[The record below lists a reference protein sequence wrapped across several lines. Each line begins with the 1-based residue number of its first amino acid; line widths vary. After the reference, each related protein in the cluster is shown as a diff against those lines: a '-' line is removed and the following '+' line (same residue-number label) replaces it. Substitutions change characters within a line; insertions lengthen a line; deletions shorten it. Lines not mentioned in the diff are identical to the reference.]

1 MKSSLSLSA
10 LFFNL
15 LIFVTIIP
23 FTESYKTLMI
33 ILIIFIFL
41 VLDLKST
48 MDFIKLLPY
57 TDINPY
63 IYGLLIIHPYTHV
76 ILLYILSG
84 NDIRSLIKS
93 IFTLTT
99 YNGVWLDKLI
109 RSKEY
114 NLEET

>member
-15 LIFVTIIP
+15 LIFDMIIP
-23 FTESYKTLMI
+23 VTEGYKTLM
-33 ILIIFIFL
+33 LVSFIFIFL

-48 MDFIKLLPY
+48 MDFMKLLPY

-76 ILLYILSG
+76 ILLYKLSHY
-84 NDIRSLIKS
+84 DIRSLIKS
-93 IFTLTT
+93 IFTLAT
-99 YNGVWLDKLI
+99 YNGVWFDKIHLDI
-109 RSKEY
+109 NSQ
-114 NLEET
+114 TS